1 MLEGLEIC
9 EVPFSRVIGND
20 IVRMESEFYNSNTV
34 SYKNTV
40 KASQIIDFSQ
50 YGTSKELNEMGE
62 GYPVLRLNEFN
73 YSFIS
78 HPDKYCS
85 LLDID
90 AYHGL
95 QLKKDDVLICRTNG
109 NPKFVGRSAIVPKDY
124 DYAFASYLFRIRPN
138 RKYINSAT
146 LVAFLNSKYGRL
158 EIEKYS
164 MVGNQANFS
173 PAKFR
178 EISIPVFSKDLND
191 KKEDITYRAFQK
203 LEMSESLYS
212 EAANNMLE
220 CLDLNDFTASSNSC
234 NVKTL
239 KESFIETGRLDAEY
253 YQPKYDDILHHI
265 QVYKYGSKNLA
276 EICDIK
282 EENFTPKDDTTYK
295 YVELANIGKYGNIIG
310 CSQQKGE
317 DLPSRARRI
326 VSKNDVVIS
335 SLEGSLDSCALV
347 EEDYDGALCSTG
359 FYVLKSSVL
368 NSETLL
374 VLFKSPLVKELMR
387 KGCSGTILTA
397 IGRQELERIPIPLI
411 RQEIQEEIAQHVQS
425 SMSLRKESQQLLEHD
440 KLTVE
445 GAIQNGGGKIA
456 SEYYVLQEKSAM
468 EIHIAIYVL
477 LHEVGIIS
485 NDAKVKVSNV
495 VCSCKK
501 LSDSFLAS
509 GRLDAEYYQPKYDL
523 LFEKLKGFPTATIKE
538 IATIQKSIEP
548 GSDAYQEEGIPF
560 IRVANLSKFG
570 LSNSDVKLDTT
581 QFADTIRPQKDT
593 ILLSKDGSV
602 GIAYKMEETQDAIT
616 SSAILHLQLTTPN
629 VLPDYLTLVLN
640 SIVVKLQAERDAGG
654 SIIQHWKPSEIEHV
668 IIPILP
674 MNEQQMIANK
684 IKQSFKMREDAQDLL
699 LQAKCIIETTI
710 ENKESH
716 FIAAENLLPAAEGS
730 ANCGRE

>member
-191 KKEDITYRAFQK
+191 KIEDITYRAFQK

-265 QVYKYGSKNLA
+265 QAYKYGSKNLA

-317 DLPSRARRI
+317 DLPLRARRI

-411 RQEIQEEIAQHVQS
+411 RQEIQDEIAQHVQS
-425 SMSLRKESQQLLEHD
+425 SISLRKESQQLLEYA

-456 SEYYVLQEKSAM
+456 SDYYVLQEKSAM
-468 EIHIAIYVL
+468 ELHIAIYVL

-570 LSNSDVKLDTT
+570 LSNFDVKLDTT

-602 GIAYKMEETQDAIT
+602 GIAYKMEETQDVIT

-674 MNEQQMIANK
+674 MNEQQMITNK

-699 LQAKCIIETTI
+699 LQAKCIIETAI
-710 ENKESH
+710 EK
-716 FIAAENLLPAAEGS
+716 
-730 ANCGRE
+730 

>member
-1 MLEGLEIC
+1 
-9 EVPFSRVIGND
+9 
-20 IVRMESEFYNSNTV
+20 MESEFYNSNTV

-40 KASQIIDFSQ
+40 KASHIIDFSQ

-191 KKEDITYRAFQK
+191 KIEDITYRAFQK

-265 QVYKYGSKNLA
+265 QAYKYGSKNLA

-411 RQEIQEEIAQHVQS
+411 RQEIQDEIDQHVQS
-425 SMSLRKESQQLLEHD
+425 SISLRKESQQLLEYA

-456 SEYYVLQEKSAM
+456 SDYYVLQEKSAM
-468 EIHIAIYVL
+468 ELHIAIYVL

-602 GIAYKMEETQDAIT
+602 GIAYKMEETQDVIT

-674 MNEQQMIANK
+674 MNEQQMITNK

-699 LQAKCIIETTI
+699 LQAKCIIETAI
-710 ENKESH
+710 EK
-716 FIAAENLLPAAEGS
+716 
-730 ANCGRE
+730 

>member
-191 KKEDITYRAFQK
+191 KIEDITYRAFQK

-220 CLDLNDFTASSNSC
+220 CLDLNDFTTSSNSC
-234 NVKTL
+234 NVNL
-239 KESFIETGRLDAEY
+239 
-253 YQPKYDDILHHI
+253 
-265 QVYKYGSKNLA
+265 LA
-276 EICDIK
+276 E
-282 EENFTPKDDTTYK
+282 
-295 YVELANIGKYGNIIG
+295 
-310 CSQQKGE
+310 
-317 DLPSRARRI
+317 
-326 VSKNDVVIS
+326 
-335 SLEGSLDSCALV
+335 
-347 EEDYDGALCSTG
+347 
-359 FYVLKSSVL
+359 
-368 NSETLL
+368 
-374 VLFKSPLVKELMR
+374 
-387 KGCSGTILTA
+387 
-397 IGRQELERIPIPLI
+397 LI
-411 RQEIQEEIAQHVQS
+411 
-425 SMSLRKESQQLLEHD
+425 
-440 KLTVE
+440 
-445 GAIQNGGGKIA
+445 
-456 SEYYVLQEKSAM
+456 
-468 EIHIAIYVL
+468 
-477 LHEVGIIS
+477 
-485 NDAKVKVSNV
+485 
-495 VCSCKK
+495 
-501 LSDSFLAS
+501 
-509 GRLDAEYYQPKYDL
+509 
-523 LFEKLKGFPTATIKE
+523 
-538 IATIQKSIEP
+538 
-548 GSDAYQEEGIPF
+548 
-560 IRVANLSKFG
+560 
-570 LSNSDVKLDTT
+570 
-581 QFADTIRPQKDT
+581 
-593 ILLSKDGSV
+593 
-602 GIAYKMEETQDAIT
+602 
-616 SSAILHLQLTTPN
+616 
-629 VLPDYLTLVLN
+629 
-640 SIVVKLQAERDAGG
+640 
-654 SIIQHWKPSEIEHV
+654 
-668 IIPILP
+668 
-674 MNEQQMIANK
+674 
-684 IKQSFKMREDAQDLL
+684 
-699 LQAKCIIETTI
+699 
-710 ENKESH
+710 
-716 FIAAENLLPAAEGS
+716 
-730 ANCGRE
+730 

>member
-9 EVPFSRVIGND
+9 KVPFSRVIGND

-191 KKEDITYRAFQK
+191 KIEDITYRAFQK

-265 QVYKYGSKNLA
+265 QAYKYGSKNLA

-282 EENFTPKDDTTYK
+282 EDNFTPKDDTTYK

-425 SMSLRKESQQLLEHD
+425 SISLRKESQQLLEHA

-468 EIHIAIYVL
+468 ELHIAIYVL

-485 NDAKVKVSNV
+485 NEAKVKVSNV

-602 GIAYKMEETQDAIT
+602 GIAYKMEETQDVIT

-699 LQAKCIIETTI
+699 LQAKCIIETAI
-710 ENKESH
+710 EK
-716 FIAAENLLPAAEGS
+716 
-730 ANCGRE
+730 

>member
-191 KKEDITYRAFQK
+191 KIEDITYRAFQK

-265 QVYKYGSKNLA
+265 QAYKYGSKNLA
-276 EICDIK
+276 EICEIK

-425 SMSLRKESQQLLEHD
+425 SISLRKESQQLLEHA

-445 GAIQNGGGKIA
+445 GAIQNGGGGGKIA

-468 EIHIAIYVL
+468 ELHIAIYVL

-602 GIAYKMEETQDAIT
+602 GIAYKMEETQDVIT

-640 SIVVKLQAERDAGG
+640 SIVVKLQAGRDAGG

-674 MNEQQMIANK
+674 MN
-684 IKQSFKMREDAQDLL
+684 
-699 LQAKCIIETTI
+699 
-710 ENKESH
+710 H
-716 FIAAENLLPAAEGS
+716 
-730 ANCGRE
+730 

>member
-1 MLEGLEIC
+1 
-9 EVPFSRVIGND
+9 
-20 IVRMESEFYNSNTV
+20 MESEFYNSNTV

-191 KKEDITYRAFQK
+191 KIEDITYRAFQK

-253 YQPKYDDILHHI
+253 YQPKYDDILYHI
-265 QVYKYGSKNLA
+265 QAYKYGSKNLA

-411 RQEIQEEIAQHVQS
+411 RQEIQDEIAQHVQS
-425 SMSLRKESQQLLEHD
+425 SISLRKESQQLLEYA

-456 SEYYVLQEKSAM
+456 SDYYVLQEKSAM
-468 EIHIAIYVL
+468 ELHIAIYVL

-602 GIAYKMEETQDAIT
+602 GIAYKMEETRDVIT

-674 MNEQQMIANK
+674 MNEQQMITNK

-699 LQAKCIIETTI
+699 LQAKCIIETAI
-710 ENKESH
+710 EK
-716 FIAAENLLPAAEGS
+716 
-730 ANCGRE
+730 

>member
-1 MLEGLEIC
+1 
-9 EVPFSRVIGND
+9 
-20 IVRMESEFYNSNTV
+20 MESEFYNSNTV

-191 KKEDITYRAFQK
+191 KIEDITYRAFQK

-265 QVYKYGSKNLA
+265 QAYKYGSKNLA

-411 RQEIQEEIAQHVQS
+411 RQEIQDEIAQHVQS
-425 SMSLRKESQQLLEHD
+425 SISLRKESQQLLEYA

-456 SEYYVLQEKSAM
+456 SDYYVLQEKSAM
-468 EIHIAIYVL
+468 ELHIAIYVL

-523 LFEKLKGFPTATIKE
+523 LFEKLEGFPTATIKE

-560 IRVANLSKFG
+560 IRVTCWRN
-570 LSNSDVKLDTT
+570 
-581 QFADTIRPQKDT
+581 
-593 ILLSKDGSV
+593 
-602 GIAYKMEETQDAIT
+602 
-616 SSAILHLQLTTPN
+616 
-629 VLPDYLTLVLN
+629 
-640 SIVVKLQAERDAGG
+640 
-654 SIIQHWKPSEIEHV
+654 
-668 IIPILP
+668 
-674 MNEQQMIANK
+674 
-684 IKQSFKMREDAQDLL
+684 
-699 LQAKCIIETTI
+699 
-710 ENKESH
+710 
-716 FIAAENLLPAAEGS
+716 
-730 ANCGRE
+730 